1 MLTISI
7 GSSFIN
13 EGDLDQISQCDATT
27 ANTIDDQIINMT
39 KLFMLIAG
47 HELSTS
53 HMLL

>member
-7 GSSFIN
+7 GSSFID
-13 EGDLDQISQCDATT
+13 EGYLDQISQCDATT

-39 KLFMLIAG
+39 KLYMLIGG

-53 HMLL
+53 HILL